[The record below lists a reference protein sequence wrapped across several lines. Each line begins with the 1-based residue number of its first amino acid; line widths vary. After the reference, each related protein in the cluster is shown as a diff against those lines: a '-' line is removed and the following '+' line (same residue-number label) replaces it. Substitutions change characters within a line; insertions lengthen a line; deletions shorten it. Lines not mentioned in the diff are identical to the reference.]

1 MKQKSPKW
9 IEDIRVSSAFILQ
22 ASAGKTFQDYQ
33 SDPLLRPAVERHFE
47 IIGEAMNRLVR
58 YDPDTAVRIGDYPRI
73 IAFRNLLIH
82 GYDLID
88 HAQVWKVVREQ
99 VPLLLRKVESILQEI
114 LEKPTEDQE

>member
-9 IEDIRVSSAFILQ
+9 IEDIRASASFILQ
-22 ASAGKTFQDYQ
+22 SSAGKTFQDYE
-33 SDPLLRPAVERHFE
+33 SDPLLRAAVERHFE

-58 YDPDTAVRIGDYPRI
+58 YDPDIVARIGDYQRI

-88 HAQVWKVVREQ
+88 HEQVWKVVCEQ
-99 VPLLLRKVESILQEI
+99 VPLLLNRVESILQEI
-114 LEKPTEDQE
+114 QDKPIEDRG

>member
-9 IEDIRVSSAFILQ
+9 IEDIRASASFILQ
-22 ASAGKTFQDYQ
+22 SSAGKTFQDYE
-33 SDPLLRPAVERHFE
+33 SDPLLRAAVERHFE

-58 YDPDTAVRIGDYPRI
+58 YDPDIVARIGDYQRI

-88 HAQVWKVVREQ
+88 HKQVWKVVCEQ
-99 VPLLLRKVESILQEI
+99 VPLLLNQLESILQEI
-114 LEKPTEDQE
+114 QDKPTEDRG

>member
-9 IEDIRVSSAFILQ
+9 IEDIRASASFILQ

-33 SDPLLRPAVERHFE
+33 SDPLLRAAVERHFE

-58 YDPDTAVRIGDYPRI
+58 YDPDIAARIGDYPRI

-82 GYDLID
+82 GYDLIE
-88 HAQVWKVVREQ
+88 HEQVWKVVCEQ
-99 VPLLLRKVESILQEI
+99 VPLLLNQLESILQEI
-114 LEKPTEDQE
+114 QDKPTEDRG

>member
-9 IEDIRVSSAFILQ
+9 IEDIRASASFILQ
-22 ASAGKTFQDYQ
+22 ASAGKSFQDYE

-47 IIGEAMNRLVR
+47 IIGEAMNRLAR
-58 YDPDTAVRIGDYPRI
+58 YDPDIAARIGDYPRI

-88 HAQVWKVVREQ
+88 HEQVWKVVREQ
-99 VPLLLRKVESILQEI
+99 VPLLLNRVELILQEI
-114 LEKPTEDQE
+114 QD

>member
-1 MKQKSPKW
+1 
-9 IEDIRVSSAFILQ
+9 
-22 ASAGKTFQDYQ
+22 
-33 SDPLLRPAVERHFE
+33 
-47 IIGEAMNRLVR
+47 MNRLVR

-114 LEKPTEDQE
+114 LEKPTEDQA

>member
-9 IEDIRVSSAFILQ
+9 LEDIRASAAFILET
-22 ASAGKTFQDYQ
+22 SAAKTLQEYQ
-33 SDPLLRPAVERHFE
+33 SDPLLRAAVERHFE

-58 YDPDTAVRIGDYPRI
+58 YDPEVASRIGDYPRI

-88 HAQVWKVVREQ
+88 HAQVWNVVREQ
-99 VPLLLRKVESILQEI
+99 VPILLRQVESILQEI
-114 LEKPTEDQE
+114 GDKNP